1 MCDGFLFSDCV
12 FLGFFPSPGLAFL
25 NQTAH
30 TQKNKNIKTDEIPHL
45 NTMVVRIGND
55 DTVCVGHGYVVRMF
69 ELAFLLATAAKL
81 PDEGTV
87 RLEYLPKEWD

>member
-1 MCDGFLFSDCV
+1 
-12 FLGFFPSPGLAFL
+12 
-25 NQTAH
+25 
-30 TQKNKNIKTDEIPHL
+30 
-45 NTMVVRIGND
+45 MVVRIGND

-87 RLEYLPKEWD
+87 RLEYLPKEWDWA